1 MIITQ
6 IYKTYIFAICLF
18 FSFTYN
24 ITSFAQTRIEGTVTH
39 NGKPLQGADVLI
51 INSAGTEKVL
61 TTNSAGAY
69 SFNFPPNEEYDI
81 SISKVGFTQFQ
92 IIYSTMGLTGEAAK
106 KFKSTSKPVSEL
118 FELPSDQATIL
129 KLNAILDKPLLS
141 YYFNSEKNTID
152 SDENLEQSL
161 TQSLAKVAQLS
172 GAQSSTIETNY
183 KNALAKGDAALQAKN
198 YDLAKSAYNE
208 ALAAKPGEQ
217 YPKTKLADVDK
228 AIADAEAKG
237 KADAAEKERLAKEK
251 ALADA
256 AAKDKAEKDK
266 ELAAAAA
273 KEKAEKDKALA
284 ASAAEKAAAE
294 LAEKNKLA
302 KEKADKDK
310 AAADAIETER
320 LAKEK
325 DKADAIAKAKADA
338 DKAAKELADKAAA
351 ELAEKNK
358 LAKEKADK
366 DKAAADAAEAER
378 LVKEKEKA
386 DAIAKAK
393 ADADKAAKE
402 LADKAAAELAEK
414 NKLAKEKADKDK
426 AAADAAEAERLA
438 KEKEKADAI
447 AKAKADA
454 NKALAEQAEK
464 ERIAKETELKLVQT
478 KYDNAIA
485 KGDSCVKAKS
495 YDMAKTSYTSAASLK
510 PKETIPATKIKEV
523 DALIETEKRSLYT
536 NELAKK
542 YPQGVTEEKEKEG
555 NANIT
560 KRIVV
565 KGNTGNLYIK
575 KETGFGATYY
585 FKDGATITETEFIKN
600 TEGLK

>member
-1 MIITQ
+1 MIITP
-6 IYKTYIFAICLF
+6 IYKTYIFAICIF
-18 FSFTYN
+18 FSFMYS
-24 ITSFAQTRIEGTVTH
+24 ISSFAQTRIEGTVTH

-61 TTNSAGAY
+61 TTNSSGAY
-69 SFNFPPNEEYDI
+69 NYNFPPNEEYDI

-92 IIYSTMGLTGEAAK
+92 IIYSTMGLTSEAAK
-106 KFKSTSKPVSEL
+106 KLKSTSKPVSEL

-161 TQSLAKVAQLS
+161 TQSLAKVAKLS
-172 GAQSSTIETNY
+172 GTQSSTIETNY
-183 KNALAKGDAALQAKN
+183 KIALAKGDAALQAKN
-198 YDLAKSAYNE
+198 FDLAKFAYNE
-208 ALAAKPGEQ
+208 ALAAKPSEQ

-228 AIADAEAKG
+228 AIAAAEAKE

-273 KEKAEKDKALA
+273 KEKADKEKALA

-294 LAEKNKLA
+294 LAERNKLA
-302 KEKADKDK
+302 KD
-310 AAADAIETER
+310 
-320 LAKEK
+320 
-325 DKADAIAKAKADA
+325 
-338 DKAAKELADKAAA
+338 
-351 ELAEKNK
+351 
-358 LAKEKADK
+358 
-366 DKAAADAAEAER
+366 
-378 LVKEKEKA
+378 
-386 DAIAKAK
+386 
-393 ADADKAAKE
+393 
-402 LADKAAAELAEK
+402 
-414 NKLAKEKADKDK
+414 KADKDK

-447 AKAKADA
+447 AKAKAAKELADKELADKAAAELAEKNKLAKEKAEKDKAAADA
-454 NKALAEQAEK
+454 AEAERLAKEKEKADAIAKAKADAEKALAEQAEK
-464 ERIAKETELKLVQT
+464 ERIAKENELKLVQA

-485 KGDSCVKAKS
+485 KGDSCVKVKS

-510 PKETIPATKIKEV
+510 PKETIPAIKIKEV

-542 YPQGVTEEKEKEG
+542 YPQGVTEEKVKEG

-565 KGNTGNLYIK
+565 RGNTGNLYIK

-585 FKDGATITETEFIKN
+585 FKDGASITETEFIKN

>member
-1 MIITQ
+1 MVKQQYSYMIITPA
-6 IYKTYIFAICLF
+6 YKTYF
-18 FSFTYN
+18 FSFCLFLIFLHSIN
-24 ITSFAQTRIEGTVTH
+24 SNAQPRIEGIVSH

-51 INSAGTEKVL
+51 INSSGTEKVL
-61 TTNSAGAY
+61 TTNAAGGY

-92 IIYSTMGLTGEAAK
+92 ISYSTMGLTGEASK
-106 KFKSTSKPVSEL
+106 KFKSTFKPVSEL
-118 FELPSDQATIL
+118 FELPSDQGTIL

-141 YYFNSEKNTID
+141 YYFNSEKNTMD

-161 TQSLAKVAQLS
+161 TQRLSEVAAIS
-172 GAQSSTIETNY
+172 GTKSSTIETNY
-183 KNALAKGDAALQAKN
+183 KSALAKGDAALQSKN

-208 ALAAKPGEQ
+208 ALNAKPDEQ
-217 YPKTKLADVDK
+217 YPNTKLAEVAK
-228 AIADAEAKG
+228 AIADAEAKE
-237 KADAAEKERLAKEK
+237 KAVAAEKERLAKEK
-251 ALADA
+251 VLADA
-256 AAKDKAEKDK
+256 AAKEKAEKDK

-302 KEKADKDK
+302 KD
-310 AAADAIETER
+310 
-320 LAKEK
+320 
-325 DKADAIAKAKADA
+325 
-338 DKAAKELADKAAA
+338 
-351 ELAEKNK
+351 
-358 LAKEKADK
+358 
-366 DKAAADAAEAER
+366 
-378 LVKEKEKA
+378 
-386 DAIAKAK
+386 
-393 ADADKAAKE
+393 
-402 LADKAAAELAEK
+402 
-414 NKLAKEKADKDK
+414 KADKDK

-454 NKALAEQAEK
+454 DKAAKEIADKAAADLAEKNRLAKEKADREKAAADAAETERLAKEKEKADAIAKAKADADKALAEQAEK
-464 ERIAKETELKLVQT
+464 ERIAKENELKLVQA

-510 PKETIPATKIKEV
+510 PKETIPAIKIKEV
-523 DALIETEKRSLYT
+523 DSLIETEKRSLYT

-542 YPQGVTEEKEKEG
+542 YPEGVTEEKVKEG

-575 KETGFGATYY
+575 KETGFGATYF
-585 FKDGATITETEFIKN
+585 FKDGATITESEFIKN
-600 TEGLK
+600 TEGKK

>member
-1 MIITQ
+1 MIITP
-6 IYKTYIFAICLF
+6 IYKTYIFAICIF
-18 FSFTYN
+18 FSFIYS
-24 ITSFAQTRIEGTVTH
+24 ISSFAQTRIEGTVTH

-61 TTNSAGAY
+61 TTNSSGAY
-69 SFNFPPNEEYDI
+69 NYNFPPNEEYDI

-92 IIYSTMGLTGEAAK
+92 IIYSTMGLTSEAAK
-106 KFKSTSKPVSEL
+106 KLKSTSKPVSEL

-161 TQSLAKVAQLS
+161 TQSLAKVAKLS
-172 GAQSSTIETNY
+172 GTQSSTIETNY
-183 KNALAKGDAALQAKN
+183 KIALAKGDAALQAKN
-198 YDLAKSAYNE
+198 YDLAKSAYND
-208 ALAAKPGEQ
+208 ALAAKPSEK
-217 YPKTKLADVDK
+217 YPETKLADIDK
-228 AIADAEAKG
+228 AIAAAEAKE
-237 KADAAEKERLAKEK
+237 KTDAAEKERLAKEK

-273 KEKAEKDKALA
+273 KEKADKDKALA

-294 LAEKNKLA
+294 LAERNKLA
-302 KEKADKDK
+302 KD
-310 AAADAIETER
+310 
-320 LAKEK
+320 
-325 DKADAIAKAKADA
+325 
-338 DKAAKELADKAAA
+338 
-351 ELAEKNK
+351 
-358 LAKEKADK
+358 
-366 DKAAADAAEAER
+366 
-378 LVKEKEKA
+378 
-386 DAIAKAK
+386 
-393 ADADKAAKE
+393 
-402 LADKAAAELAEK
+402 
-414 NKLAKEKADKDK
+414 KADKDK

-447 AKAKADA
+447 AKAKAAKELADKELADKAAAELAEKNKLAKEKAEKDKAAADA
-454 NKALAEQAEK
+454 AEAERLAKEKEKADAIAKAKADAEKALAEQAEK
-464 ERIAKETELKLVQT
+464 ERIAKENELKLVQA

-485 KGDSCVKAKS
+485 KGDSCVKVKS

-510 PKETIPATKIKEV
+510 PKETIPAIKIKEV

-542 YPQGVTEEKEKEG
+542 YPQGVTEEKVKEG

-565 KGNTGNLYIK
+565 RGNTGNLYIK

-585 FKDGATITETEFIKN
+585 FKDGASITETEFIKN

>member
-1 MIITQ
+1 MIITP
-6 IYKTYIFAICLF
+6 IYKTYIFAICIF

-24 ITSFAQTRIEGTVTH
+24 ISSFAQTRIEGTVTH

-61 TTNSAGAY
+61 TTNSSGAY
-69 SFNFPPNEEYDI
+69 NYNFPPNEEYDI

-92 IIYSTMGLTGEAAK
+92 IIYSTMGLTSEAAK
-106 KFKSTSKPVSEL
+106 KLKSTSKPVSEL

-161 TQSLAKVAQLS
+161 TQSLAKVAKLS
-172 GAQSSTIETNY
+172 GTQSSTIETNY
-183 KNALAKGDAALQAKN
+183 KIALAKGDAALQAKN
-198 YDLAKSAYNE
+198 FDLAKFAYNE
-208 ALAAKPGEQ
+208 ALAAKPSEQ

-228 AIADAEAKG
+228 AIAAAEAKE

-273 KEKAEKDKALA
+273 KEKADKEKALA

-294 LAEKNKLA
+294 LAERNKLA
-302 KEKADKDK
+302 KD
-310 AAADAIETER
+310 
-320 LAKEK
+320 
-325 DKADAIAKAKADA
+325 
-338 DKAAKELADKAAA
+338 
-351 ELAEKNK
+351 
-358 LAKEKADK
+358 
-366 DKAAADAAEAER
+366 
-378 LVKEKEKA
+378 
-386 DAIAKAK
+386 
-393 ADADKAAKE
+393 
-402 LADKAAAELAEK
+402 
-414 NKLAKEKADKDK
+414 KADKDK

-447 AKAKADA
+447 AKAKAAKELADKELADKAAAELAEKNKLAKEKAEKDKAAADA
-454 NKALAEQAEK
+454 AEAERLAKEKEKADAIAKAKADAEKALAEQAEK
-464 ERIAKETELKLVQT
+464 ERIAKENELKLVQA

-485 KGDSCVKAKS
+485 KGDSCVKVKS

-510 PKETIPATKIKEV
+510 PKETIPAIKIKEV

-542 YPQGVTEEKEKEG
+542 YPQGVTEEKVKEG

-565 KGNTGNLYIK
+565 RGNTGNLYIK

-585 FKDGATITETEFIKN
+585 FKDGASITETEFIKN

>member
-1 MIITQ
+1 MVKQQYSYMIITPA
-6 IYKTYIFAICLF
+6 YKTYF
-18 FSFTYN
+18 FSFCLFLIFLHSIN
-24 ITSFAQTRIEGTVTH
+24 SNAQPRIEGIVSH

-51 INSAGTEKVL
+51 INSSGTEKVL
-61 TTNSAGAY
+61 TTNAAGGY

-92 IIYSTMGLTGEAAK
+92 ISYSTMGLTGEASK
-106 KFKSTSKPVSEL
+106 KFKSTFKPVSEL
-118 FELPSDQATIL
+118 FELPSDQGTIL

-141 YYFNSEKNTID
+141 YYFNSEKNTMD

-161 TQSLAKVAQLS
+161 TQRLSEVAAIS
-172 GAQSSTIETNY
+172 GTKSSTIETNY
-183 KNALAKGDAALQAKN
+183 KSALAKGDAALQSKN

-208 ALAAKPGEQ
+208 ALNAKPDEQ
-217 YPKTKLADVDK
+217 YPNTKLAEVAK
-228 AIADAEAKG
+228 AIADAEAKE
-237 KADAAEKERLAKEK
+237 KAVAAEKERLAKEK
-251 ALADA
+251 VLADA
-256 AAKDKAEKDK
+256 AAKEKAEKDK

-302 KEKADKDK
+302 KD
-310 AAADAIETER
+310 
-320 LAKEK
+320 
-325 DKADAIAKAKADA
+325 
-338 DKAAKELADKAAA
+338 
-351 ELAEKNK
+351 
-358 LAKEKADK
+358 
-366 DKAAADAAEAER
+366 
-378 LVKEKEKA
+378 
-386 DAIAKAK
+386 
-393 ADADKAAKE
+393 
-402 LADKAAAELAEK
+402 
-414 NKLAKEKADKDK
+414 KADKDK

-454 NKALAEQAEK
+454 DKAAKEIADKAAADLAEKNRLAKEKADREKAAADAAETERLAKEKEKADAIAKAKADADKALAEQAEK
-464 ERIAKETELKLVQT
+464 ERIAKENELKLVQA

-510 PKETIPATKIKEV
+510 PKETIPAIKIKEV
-523 DALIETEKRSLYT
+523 DALIESEKRSLYT

-542 YPQGVTEEKEKEG
+542 YPEGVTEEKVKEG

-575 KETGFGATYY
+575 KETGFGATYF
-585 FKDGATITETEFIKN
+585 FKDGATITESEFIKN
-600 TEGLK
+600 TEGKK

>member
-1 MIITQ
+1 MIITP
-6 IYKTYIFAICLF
+6 IYKTYIFAICIF
-18 FSFTYN
+18 FSFMYS
-24 ITSFAQTRIEGTVTH
+24 ISSFAQTRIEGTVTH

-61 TTNSAGAY
+61 TTNSSGAY
-69 SFNFPPNEEYDI
+69 NYNFPPNEEYDI

-92 IIYSTMGLTGEAAK
+92 IIYSTMGLTSEAAK
-106 KFKSTSKPVSEL
+106 KLKSTSKPVSEL

-161 TQSLAKVAQLS
+161 TQSLAKVAKLS
-172 GAQSSTIETNY
+172 GTQSSTIETNY
-183 KNALAKGDAALQAKN
+183 KIALAKGDAALQAKN
-198 YDLAKSAYNE
+198 YDLAKSAYND
-208 ALAAKPGEQ
+208 ALAAKPSEQ

-228 AIADAEAKG
+228 AIAAAEAKE

-273 KEKAEKDKALA
+273 KEKADKEKALA

-302 KEKADKDK
+302 KEKA
-310 AAADAIETER
+310 E
-320 LAKEK
+320 
-325 DKADAIAKAKADA
+325 
-338 DKAAKELADKAAA
+338 
-351 ELAEKNK
+351 
-358 LAKEKADK
+358 
-366 DKAAADAAEAER
+366 
-378 LVKEKEKA
+378 
-386 DAIAKAK
+386 
-393 ADADKAAKE
+393 
-402 LADKAAAELAEK
+402 
-414 NKLAKEKADKDK
+414 KDK

-454 NKALAEQAEK
+454 DKALAEQAEK
-464 ERIAKETELKLVQT
+464 ERIATENELKLVQA

-485 KGDSCVKAKS
+485 KGDSCVKVKS

-510 PKETIPATKIKEV
+510 PKETIPAIKIKEV

-542 YPQGVTEEKEKEG
+542 YPQGVTEEKVKEG

-565 KGNTGNLYIK
+565 RGNTGNLYIK

-585 FKDGATITETEFIKN
+585 FKDGASITETEFIKN